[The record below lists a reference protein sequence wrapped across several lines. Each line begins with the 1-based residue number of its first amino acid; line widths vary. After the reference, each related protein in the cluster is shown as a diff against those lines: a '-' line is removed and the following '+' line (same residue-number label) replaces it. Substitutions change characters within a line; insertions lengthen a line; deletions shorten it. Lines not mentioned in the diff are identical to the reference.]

1 MIGNFNDETNFPY
14 NLLLTDTQVS
24 RVRKA
29 FANGSLANIKFSKTH
44 LFKVIQ
50 SGGFLTSDAIDAT
63 TPLLLFPPFRMIN

>member
-29 FANGSLANIKFSKTH
+29 FANGSLVNIKFSKTH
-44 LFKVIQ
+44 LSKMIQ
-50 SGGFLTSDAIDAT
+50 SGGFLTSDSIDAT